1 MSRPSLTHQSP
12 GRPAPRPLCFHSCS
26 SGKPDW
32 RRNWRSMKGNSNTL
46 DTLGSPV
53 RHGTCPPC
61 LPHSSGPTGGI
72 SQHQGSRLD
81 SAHGLKMH
89 HVRFSFAP
97 SQSSG
102 SAYVLHRALSRPSR
116 HTLPG
121 ISPRNVL
128 ARWTS
133 ICIGV
138 KPAICENPKYEHMP
152 SPSALSSRS
161 TGGHCPSLY
170 SWYGTLADWYAM
182 RTRTDPG
189 SSGCLLAQPVLSTA
203 P

>member
-12 GRPAPRPLCFHSCS
+12 GRPAPSLLPQLLFWEARLAQELEVHEREQQHTRHTGQSTAPRHLPPLLATQLCH
-26 SGKPDW
+26 
-32 RRNWRSMKGNSNTL
+32 
-46 DTLGSPV
+46 
-53 RHGTCPPC
+53 
-61 LPHSSGPTGGI
+61 GPTGGI